1 MPQAPA
7 REEIIIAG
15 PDGSL
20 EALLETP
27 ADATDRRIA
36 ILCHPHPQHQGTM
49 LNKVVHMLARA
60 MNDLGIPALRFNFR
74 GVGSSQGVY
83 AGGIGEVQDVGAV
96 AEYVRHRWPDASIW
110 LGGFSFGAV
119 VAVRAAKQI
128 NPERLIS
135 IAPAVNILGRDLAAG
150 IDSPWLIIQG
160 ALDEIVPAAAVAEW
174 VDSLE
179 PRPELV
185 VLPAAGHFF
194 HGQLTV
200 LRETLIER
208 LS

>member
-1 MPQAPA
+1 MEQ
-7 REEIIIAG
+7 IHFNAG
-15 PDGSL
+15 DLTL
-20 EALLETP
+20 EGLYTEGASEHGVVVT
-27 ADATDRRIA
+27 
-36 ILCHPHPQHQGTM
+36 HPHPLYGGDM
-49 LNKVVHMLARA
+49 YNPVVQTIAEAYIQAGYACLQ
-60 MNDLGIPALRFNFR
+60 FNFR